1 VNTRQTRPGIGHNS
15 IQYKPS
21 SVKSAT
27 SAGGRATLNEELW
40 RQAERHMVRRERM
53 RLMKRG
59 IIRPAYMMPPQLMV
73 KNADGSWSPE
83 IKVCSI

>member
-1 VNTRQTRPGIGHNS
+1 MNTRQTRPGIGHNS

-21 SVKSAT
+21 
-27 SAGGRATLNEELW
+27 GRATLNEELW

-59 IIRPAYMMPPQLMV
+59 IIRPSYMMPPQLMV

-83 IKVCSI
+83 IKVCSIC